1 MILLIAV
8 GGVFLLGAVALE
20 TQDEKLAD
28 PCSNN
33 PCLNGGTCT
42 LKRKS
47 FSCKCPSPYKGYTC
61 EKDPCTDQPCKNG
74 GTCKIDNNSFRCE
87 CPFPYTGKKCDK
99 ECKCEKGTCKLKDG
113 NTVCVCPPEFS
124 NITISLCK

>member
-20 TQDEKLAD
+20 TQDEKLA
-28 PCSNN
+28 
-33 PCLNGGTCT
+33 
-42 LKRKS
+42 
-47 FSCKCPSPYKGYTC
+47 
-61 EKDPCTDQPCKNG
+61 DPCTDQPCKNG